1 MSSVIV
7 RFDNHR
13 PFNVQLEARWQK
25 KSEGPKSA
33 PVKFLARSLFKSPTI
48 PFPMNAERPSLR
60 RRIEQLFP
68 RLSLFGRSV
77 TLIAVE
83 LSANLIFWVASLMLW
98 IPAGQKGII
107 SLALIAW
114 TLGLR
119 HGLDM

>member
-1 MSSVIV
+1 MAEEIGRAKICARQVSGEVSVQISN
-7 RFDNHR
+7 D
-13 PFNVQLEARWQK
+13 
-25 KSEGPKSA
+25 
-33 PVKFLARSLFKSPTI
+33 SL
-48 PFPMNAERPSLR
+48 PMNAERPSLR

-83 LSANLIFWVASLMLW
+83 LIANLIFWVAGLMLW
-98 IPAGQKGII
+98 IPTGQKGII